1 MALNTLKER
10 KKDKLKWM
18 RYTILNIIYWKV
30 RCETMHHHMTSK
42 EIVKINKSK
51 GGLFFTSFIVFSTQ
65 IRTKKNMYICK
76 LKKYL
81 YM

>member
-42 EIVKINKSK
+42 EIVKINKNK
-51 GGLFFTSFIVFSTQ
+51 GGLFFTSFIVFSYTN
-65 IRTKKNMYICK
+65 KNK
-76 LKKYL
+76 EKHVHL
-81 YM
+81 